1 MALTKPTLNQVPAWD
16 ATKGYT
22 FTFNVVGGT
31 QVVGSVLTIRNNE
44 TNVIVYQHTE
54 SSYRFE
60 NTIPANILTN
70 GTNYNASLVTL
81 DINLNQSVSS
91 NVIQFYCY
99 STPVINGLNIPS
111 GDVIPSS
118 EFPFEATYSQA
129 QGEMLNTYRFTLYNA
144 SQIEIS
150 TSGTMYATNI
160 QSSYQG
166 DTILTPL
173 AYTFSGLADNT
184 TYYLK
189 IDGLTVNG
197 TQVTTGMVQF
207 VVRYST
213 PSAFAQ
219 LTAINNCDKGY
230 IRLESNVVLIDGTAF
245 PEPIYIDNQKV
256 DVRRDGSY
264 VVFDKG
270 YEISNDATIQLWF
283 ESPTVDSMLM
293 EMQNNSDE
301 KIQLF
306 TVIDPT
312 NSNRFYC
319 VLVVDNKYIIT
330 TNPIEKNH
338 TYCVSIRRI
347 DNLYDLT
354 LSVVEI

>member
-1 MALTKPTLNQVPAWD
+1 MALTKPILNQVPAWD

-31 QVVGSVLTIRNNE
+31 QVAGSVLTIRDNE

-70 GTNYNASLVTL
+70 GINYNASLVTL
-81 DINLNQSVSS
+81 DINLNQSVES

-99 STPVINGLNIPS
+99 SSPEISFINIPS

-118 EFPFEATYSQA
+118 DFPFEATYSQDE
-129 QGEMLNTYRFTLYNA
+129 GELLNTYRFTLYNA
-144 SQIEIS
+144 SQVQIS

-173 AYTFSGLADNT
+173 AYTFSGLSDNT
-184 TYYLK
+184 TYYIK
-189 IDGLTVNG
+189 VDGLTVNG

-207 VVRYST
+207 VVRYEV

-245 PEPIYIDNQKV
+245 PEPIYIDNEKI
-256 DVRRDGSY
+256 DVTRDGSY
-264 VVFDKG
+264 VLFDKG
-270 YEISNDATIQLWF
+270 YEISNDFTMQLWI
-283 ESPTVDSMLM
+283 EQPKDKAPLLDMVDKFGNGIHLYTFD
-293 EMQNNSDE
+293 DE
-301 KIQLF
+301 
-306 TVIDPT
+306 TEGMY
-312 NSNRFYC
+312 YC
-319 VLVVDNKYIIT
+319 VLLVDNGYIIKSDS
-330 TNPIEKNH
+330 IAKN
-338 TYCVSIRRI
+338 TYGCITIRKN
-347 DNLYDLT
+347 DNLYDLI
-354 LSVVEI
+354 LDVV